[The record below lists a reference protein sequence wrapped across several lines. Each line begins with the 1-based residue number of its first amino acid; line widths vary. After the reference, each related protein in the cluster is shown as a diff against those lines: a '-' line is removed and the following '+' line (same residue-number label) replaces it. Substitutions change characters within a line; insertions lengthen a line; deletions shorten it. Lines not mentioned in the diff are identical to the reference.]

1 MNCGNQCLGPKR
13 AKTTNDIYRFQHEC
27 CKCNMYLCCKP
38 NAVQV
43 RGSQARLPSQIIQY
57 DLRLFKKLQNIETSH
72 FNSEIKRTFANCW
85 IQFIS
90 TNLFLTRQKKKKDY
104 REHKIYYHIRD
115 DRDYT
120 CIIYNSSSIILRI
133 LGEWQGSPID
143 ANSLFRCR
151 ND

>member
-1 MNCGNQCLGPKR
+1 
-13 AKTTNDIYRFQHEC
+13 
-27 CKCNMYLCCKP
+27 MYLCCKP

-90 TNLFLTRQKKKKDY
+90 TNLSLTRQKK
-104 REHKIYYHIRD
+104 RKITENIKF
-115 DRDYT
+115 
-120 CIIYNSSSIILRI
+120 IIISETTEITLASFTIAV
-133 LGEWQGSPID
+133 Q
-143 ANSLFRCR
+143 
-151 ND
+151 